1 MRQDISFFDRPENSA
16 AALTS
21 RLSTDTT
28 GLQELVGINLALV
41 LIVFINLTS
50 SVALGIAYGWKLGL
64 VVFSTLPLIFG
75 SGYLR
80 LRLETKFEQENSVI
94 FAESA
99 RFASQAVGAMRT
111 VSAFTLEQVV
121 WSDYDERLQ
130 RPLQNPFR
138 VVGMPMVWYALAES
152 ITFLVMALAFWY
164 GGQLLA
170 NGEYSTEQFFVIYIA
185 IVFGGEAAGQFFA
198 YTPSKQLGAQSRQP
212 TS

>member
-28 GLQELVGINLALV
+28 SLQELVGINLALM

-50 SVALGIAYGWKLGL
+50 SVALGISYGWKLGL

-80 LRLETKFEQENSVI
+80 LRLEAKFEQENSAI
-94 FAESA
+94 FSESA
-99 RFASQAVGAMRT
+99 RYASQAVGAMRT
-111 VSAFTLEQVV
+111 VSSFTLENVIC
-121 WSDYDERLQ
+121 SDYEKRLQ
-130 RPLQNPFR
+130 QPLRNPLR

-152 ITFLVMALAFWY
+152 IVFLVMALAFWY
-164 GGQLLA
+164 GGQLIA
-170 NGEYSTEQFFVIYIA
+170 DGEYSTEQFFVVYIA
-185 IVFGGEAAGQFFA
+185 TVFGGEAAGQFFA
-198 YTPSKQLGAQSRQP
+198 YTPSKSLQFRCEL
-212 TS
+212 